1 MLQDKPITI
10 FFSKRSAVKK
20 EIRNMNV
27 KGKAEEGRERR
38 VRKREGGK
46 KFRKLKGVL
55 RGRIYKSC
63 HCRVF
68 VAMLE

>member
-27 KGKAEEGRERR
+27 KGKAEEGRERK
-38 VRKREGGK
+38 VRKRE
-46 KFRKLKGVL
+46 L
-55 RGRIYKSC
+55 GREKVSEID
-63 HCRVF
+63 RR
-68 VAMLE
+68 LERENL